1 MFVAIESMA
10 RVMMEERLRKAS
22 CGGRGMAEWCALEF
36 RQERR
41 HG

>member
-10 RVMMEERLRKAS
+10 RVLTEERKRAAN
-22 CGGRGMAEWCALEF
+22 GGSALAEWCALEW
-36 RQERR
+36 RQVRR